1 MLVKKNKGFSLIEIV
16 VSLFILSIILTAF
29 MSSETL
35 ALNFKVRQ
43 AKVDKAI
50 MVMGTTS
57 KIIIKNLTYDEVL
70 SFFGNNV
77 RYVKSSSI
85 DTGSFKYNNIISIS
99 SSVSGGKYP
108 FLRIS
113 ALKDN
118 FDDVI
123 KITLN
128 YILSDNEGDNLVYVF
143 YKGKY

>member
-29 MSSETL
+29 MSSEIL

-43 AKVDKAI
+43 DKVDKAI

-70 SFFGNNV
+70 NFFVNNV
-77 RYVKSSSI
+77 KYVQSSSI
-85 DTGSFKYNNIISIS
+85 DTGSFKYNNIINIS

-108 FLRIS
+108 ILRIS
-113 ALKDN
+113 AIKDN

-128 YILSDNEGDNLVYVF
+128 YILSDNEGDNIVYVF

>member
-16 VSLFILSIILTAF
+16 VSLFILSIILTAL

-43 AKVDKAI
+43 GKVDKAI
-50 MVMGTTS
+50 MVMETTN
-57 KIIIKNLTYDEVL
+57 KILRNNLTYDEIL
-70 SFFGNNV
+70 RFFGNNV
-77 RYVKSSSI
+77 KYIKSSYI
-85 DTGSFKYNNIISIS
+85 DNGAFKYNNIISIAS
-99 SSVSGGKYP
+99 SDSGGEYP

-113 ALKDN
+113 AIKDD

-128 YILSDNEGDNLVYVF
+128 YILSDNEGANLVYVF